1 MMLKILKLFGI
12 DVHAKIAEV
21 QAKLE
26 QRVDQAKDHLREVA
40 WTAAVVAALCAL
52 AGLAVLGAFGVGLI
66 ALYRSVLLNYGQFY
80 GLAAVAGVLIVLAII
95 LLGSAFFEAKASSRA
110 NPRDESGRRLEEARR
125 LKASTE
131 DHDRAV
137 ASAALHGP
145 PIEPAPP
152 PPIRVAPASA
162 ADLVEPLSLILSRV
176 VKFPA
181 TGNPL
186 LDELLGHLRGSAHG
200 VVDEAVDGVAG
211 TVRYGER
218 ATLVGVLGSAVLVGW
233 LLARSRPDQAASA

>member
-1 MMLKILKLFGI
+1 MARGN
-12 DVHAKIAEV
+12 
-21 QAKLE
+21 QAGPRYGGLLE
-26 QRVDQAKDHLREVA
+26 CRP
-40 WTAAVVAALCAL
+40 
-52 AGLAVLGAFGVGLI
+52 
-66 ALYRSVLLNYGQFY
+66 
-80 GLAAVAGVLIVLAII
+80 VAGVLVALAIT
-95 LLGSAFFEAKASSRA
+95 LLGGAFFEAKASSRA
-110 NPRDESGRRLEEARR
+110 SPRDESRRLEEARR
-125 LKASTE
+125 LKTNTE
-131 DHDRAV
+131 ANDRAV
-137 ASAALHGP
+137 ASAALHDP

-152 PPIRVAPASA
+152 PPLRAAPASA

-200 VVDEAVDGVAG
+200 VVDEAVDGVAS

-218 ATLVGVLGSAVLVGW
+218 PTLVGVLGSAVLVGW